1 MFRCQMCE
9 KVSGSGTKSN
19 KIVVASRTREYR
31 GNIEDFPQRRFGRF
45 REPRKPRDRGGKGS
59 EIVKELMV
67 CGTCAEVHQKKEA
80 AAAAIAKEEARRL
93 AAIAAS
99 MPVDIAIDDDDDDE

>member
-1 MFRCQMCE
+1 MCS
-9 KVSGSGTKSN
+9 KVSGSRTKSN
-19 KIVVASRTREYR
+19 KIVVASRQREYR

-45 REPRKPRDRGGKGS
+45 REPRKPRDRGGKGH

-80 AAAAIAKEEARRL
+80 EAAVIAKAEAERL
-93 AAIAAS
+93 AALAAVA
-99 MPVDIAIDDDDDDE
+99 PVDVAIDDEEE